1 VTSATTSLLTRP
13 LLVRFVSIAGAATSF
28 YLLLS
33 CVPLYARSAGASA
46 SVAGLATSALTLA
59 SVAAYLVAPR
69 LMARYGY
76 RLVLAGG
83 LLALG
88 LPALALAASASIAVI
103 MTGCVIRG
111 IGFALTCVA
120 GSTITVALL
129 PPGRRGEGLALVGFV
144 SGVPAVATLPLGV
157 WLAAHVGFRPV
168 LVAGGVAALAGLAS
182 VPWLPRSGTVLSGR
196 PAAEPADCPAAEPA
210 DCPSGGPAD
219 QATDRP
225 LGVVAIVRDPALL
238 RTAVMFAAT
247 TMAVGIIVTFLPM
260 AVPRSAADM
269 AAAALLIEPAAAIG
283 GRWLAGR
290 HGDRHGAARL
300 LVPGMLLAA
309 AGTGTLALAA
319 APAIVPAAVPVAA
332 LAGAALFGAGF
343 GMTQNASQTLMYDGV
358 PEPGYGA
365 VSAVWNLAYDGGM
378 GLGAAGFGVLA
389 AGTGYPGAFALAAV
403 VPPLALAAAGRSAG
417 KARTIGGARTKAR
430 SG

>member
-1 VTSATTSLLTRP
+1 MSPNVASATTSLLTRP
-13 LLVRFVSIAGAATSF
+13 LLVRFVSIAGSATSF

-46 SVAGLATSALTLA
+46 NVAGLATSALTLA

-88 LPALALAASASIAVI
+88 LPALALAASANIAVI
-103 MTGCVIRG
+103 MTGCAIRG
-111 IGFALTCVA
+111 IGFAFTCVA
-120 GSTITVALL
+120 GGTISVALL

-157 WLAAHVGFRPV
+157 WLAARVGFRPV
-168 LVAGGVAALAGLAS
+168 LVAGGVAALAGLVS
-182 VPWLPRSGTVLSGR
+182 VPWLPRSGTMLPGG
-196 PAAEPADCPAAEPA
+196 PAAEPAD
-210 DCPSGGPAD
+210 DPSGGPAG
-219 QATDRP
+219 QAADRP

-238 RTAVMFAAT
+238 RTAVKFAAT

-260 AVPRSAADM
+260 AVPRSAAGI
-269 AAAALLIEPAAAIG
+269 AAAALLIEAAAAIG

-332 LAGAALFGAGF
+332 LAGAALFGTGF

>member
-33 CVPLYARSAGASA
+33 CVPQYARSAGASA

-88 LPALALAASASIAVI
+88 LPALALAASANIAVI

-196 PAAEPADCPAAEPA
+196 PAAGPADCPA
-210 DCPSGGPAD
+210 GGPAD
-219 QATDRP
+219 QAADRP
-225 LGVVAIVRDPALL
+225 LGIVAIVRDPALL

-309 AGTGTLALAA
+309 AGTLTLALAA

-403 VPPLALAAAGRSAG
+403 LPPLALAAAGRSAG
-417 KARTIGGARTKAR
+417 KARTIGEARSKAR